1 MTPICPVGKVW
12 TYFQYTERSDQVT
25 ALSEHVDYIQNLP
38 KKVTQV
44 SLVITFTIYLLHF
57 WPSVSPFTAKSQA
70 LIPRSYKNRPTPTHT
85 RSSIPFSPHLI
96 LS

>member
-12 TYFQYTERSDQVT
+12 AYFQYTEHSDQLA

-44 SLVITFTIYLLHF
+44 SSVITFTIYPEF
-57 WPSVSPFTAKSQA
+57 GQNVP
-70 LIPRSYKNRPTPTHT
+70 
-85 RSSIPFSPHLI
+85 I
-96 LS
+96 L